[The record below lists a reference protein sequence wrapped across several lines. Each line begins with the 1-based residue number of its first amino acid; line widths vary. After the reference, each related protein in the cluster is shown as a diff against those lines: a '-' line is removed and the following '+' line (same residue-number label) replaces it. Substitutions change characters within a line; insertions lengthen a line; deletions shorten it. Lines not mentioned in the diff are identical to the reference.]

1 MGGARVCALACV
13 LVRVAQGTPCSDSS
27 AVVCARVE
35 RDACSDTWFAARC
48 CASCARLS
56 KLAEV
61 AADDVAATPHAN
73 SASTH
78 AISVTRSVNQS
89 SVDVSDVFASALRE
103 QAAREQ
109 AAREQLDPI
118 ASTHRIDMRASCLR
132 LGLCPCA
139 HGDRQPRIP
148 VGRCGVGS
156 LYDIYEEMRE
166 RNHRMVGDGSGFKPD
181 EGLQVVQ

>member
-1 MGGARVCALACV
+1 MGGGARICALACV

-61 AADDVAATPHAN
+61 AVDDVAATPHA
-73 SASTH
+73 SSSKTH
-78 AISVTRSVNQS
+78 ATSVARSVNQS
-89 SVDVSDVFASALRE
+89 SVDASDVFASALRE

-118 ASTHRIDMRASCLR
+118 ASTH
-132 LGLCPCA
+132 
-139 HGDRQPRIP
+139 
-148 VGRCGVGS
+148 
-156 LYDIYEEMRE
+156 
-166 RNHRMVGDGSGFKPD
+166 
-181 EGLQVVQ
+181 

>member
-1 MGGARVCALACV
+1 MCSAFGEQASGGQWSSLSFCGILHEFSSFSEFPAFMGGGARVCALACV

-61 AADDVAATPHAN
+61 AVDDIAATLHASTAN
-73 SASTH
+73 TH
-78 AISVTRSVNQS
+78 AISVARSVNQS

-109 AAREQLDPI
+109 AAREQLDPL
-118 ASTHRIDMRASCLR
+118 ASTH
-132 LGLCPCA
+132 
-139 HGDRQPRIP
+139 
-148 VGRCGVGS
+148 
-156 LYDIYEEMRE
+156 
-166 RNHRMVGDGSGFKPD
+166 
-181 EGLQVVQ
+181 